1 MWTVEEER
9 QESEVPDST
18 GIRRQARNQERV
30 AKEGNFTL
38 GLTEWLVRTILLV
51 GYAIWNPRAGRDR
64 KSIFTDDRE
73 HSFVRYWV
81 IEPNGLAIP
90 GPLGGNF

>member
-1 MWTVEEER
+1 MRKVKFQIQ
-9 QESEVPDST
+9 QELGAKPETSK
-18 GIRRQARNQERV
+18 G
-30 AKEGNFTL
+30 AKEGNYTV

-51 GYAIWNPRAGRDR
+51 GCAIWNPRAGRDR
-64 KSIFTDDRE
+64 KSIFTDADRE

-81 IEPNGLAIP
+81 IEPNGLAIA